1 MPLIQRIEVSNLM
14 NSKRE
19 EPWRPDWPHQVFEL
33 NGENTAMNIPNG
45 KGKSTLVMSILA
57 MLRGHKSLNDIRMR
71 HYAPRRTG
79 RYTHIRIQVLVSLPG
94 EDSNDLIA
102 QAGGSLAGSPM
113 VFGLY
118 GNSGENERVNFYA
131 YRGTFD
137 DCKIATVHQLR
148 HDLVSD
154 KDFLDQLRAR
164 PGVFRDSTIKE
175 WVAYLDDFFDMS
187 NLQQQLV
194 YQLARGAE
202 GDSNYFEVK
211 RLPGRNDA
219 ASIFYERLAPELLSE
234 VMGQLGEEGE
244 NGIEDTIHEKV
255 SRLIVAKR
263 NTAKK
268 AEILRRTSNTVKEL
282 EDALKKGAAFL
293 EAKDSYDAHR
303 AEFETEVAAIRS
315 VLVDNPIPGVPLAP
329 PEHLSVLARS
339 MVMQGGAWYMP
350 DSVMGEFT
358 GEEPKR
364 VNERARDRNG
374 IDLTPASRLQVI
386 DFNCDLKVSK
396 RTRGH
401 ANQLYTRDNAIA
413 LLNVTTTFT
422 KNWTRDKAI
431 EAVTEAF
438 DWVDAHADTNPAR
451 VLFKQR
457 AAELGQKKEAREAF
471 SMKVTDYYAERDKL
485 REEQQTIGESQAAYR
500 EMSNSSLFT
509 LEELANPNVTG
520 ERVVQEASGASA
532 ALNAHKDATRE
543 LKDVY
548 ALWQQF
554 EQEYGQAEPP
564 SQVAARLVADEK
576 SEKDGLSHIK
586 GKILELRGQRQGL
599 KSSLDKAIAAQKIA
613 DGQLDKLKHLQP
625 GLLTYKTIFG
635 EENPVG
641 LEAKVTR
648 EHREAVDRKHGIG
661 IERSKM
667 SSALSALAEF
677 RLSYDDA
684 DPSVWIAGRLAAWE
698 AKGIEI
704 TGLKLQRADAEQRRK
719 DLDKAAVAPGRI
731 AREAAAVAGGNAMP
745 LHEAIGSINLSS
757 DRKEKAL
764 TLFSSLLH
772 APVYQ
777 TLDEAAQAARNLADN
792 DLESPVFILGELD
805 EFCNSDNI
813 LLDANVAH
821 TWLVGVRTRPV
832 DCLLDI
838 SLVER
843 EKAIEEARI
852 TALGLKIKSL
862 EDERNRLS
870 ADHVDAK
877 HAPGAATAVVNGF
890 EKLDTQFVAEL
901 NDIEARLPR
910 LAERAS
916 DNARA
921 AIKSRIELDA
931 LLSGNVT
938 EQSLIDASA
947 EAGKVTG
954 AAKDAYD
961 ANEQRISD
969 MEMDQSKAEDT
980 WSAAFKLA
988 QNAPVLLKIQAF
1000 VDHPSMNPRFMATA
1014 GEVEAA
1020 LDEAA
1025 QKAEKRTRF
1034 RFALA
1039 HNFIHGEH
1047 SRPQE
1052 IEERIKFIGD
1062 EIKEIQ
1068 DKLIPA
1074 LDADIERL
1082 QQESIDIQ
1090 TQAGEI
1096 DDLVRTLIRK
1106 YREFMADQDAQ
1117 DAPSPD
1123 KLLSHPVVSLAELVR
1138 QETDL
1143 TERVALLLDLAS
1155 DLDVVDSSVISKKM
1169 RESKQAYSEAKSVLA
1184 SHIDLTLIKPDLD
1197 LSEHVRIE
1205 LVRGKEDVSVLAH
1218 IYKVTKENYDKNSAA
1233 NATAQTFLD
1242 KEWGDVSDW
1251 LHKFTLRLPDN
1262 LRIMKSIFSPQ
1273 RDGAT
1278 GTVIRAGFDISAKLA
1293 DLQDIKATLD
1303 EIVLMVE
1310 NYEKNSDVIN
1320 QFDQG
1325 VRDKTIA
1332 DLRREIRN
1340 NFYQKVILDPS
1351 IHVCMP
1357 SISQKPLL
1365 LEKNMVSTGQGI
1377 AMTLLWIV
1385 KMANYVSERELNR
1398 KTTNQAHLKR
1408 IKANKTQF
1416 AIIDGAFSSLSKKEL
1431 IDDALNSVAQTRG
1444 NFQLIITGHDENYQN
1459 NFQYFPSLVVA
1470 REIGGKFMYADS
1482 TTKRMVDPSSV
1493 GSHYGAMGLMSL
1505 HRTPK
1510 VKPDEATT

>member
-45 KGKSTLVMSILA
+45 KGKSTLVLSILA
-57 MLRGHKSLNDIRMR
+57 MLRGHKVLNDIRMR

-131 YRGTFD
+131 YRGTFE

-154 KDFLDQLRAR
+154 RDFLDQLRAR
-164 PGVFRDSTIKE
+164 PGAFRDSTIKE
-175 WVAYLDDFFDMS
+175 WVAYVDDFFDMS

-244 NGIEDTIHEKV
+244 KGIEDTIHEKV

-268 AEILRRTSNTVKEL
+268 AEELRRTSNTVMEL
-282 EDALKKGAAFL
+282 EVALKKGAAFL
-293 EAKDSYDAHR
+293 GAKDSYDGHR
-303 AEFETEVAAIRS
+303 AEFETEVAAIRN

-329 PEHLSVLARS
+329 PEHLSVLAIS

-350 DSVMGEFT
+350 DSVMAEFT
-358 GEEPKR
+358 GEEPKV
-364 VNERARDRNG
+364 VNQRARDRNG
-374 IDLTPASRLQVI
+374 INITPAIRSQVI
-386 DFNCDLKVSK
+386 DFIRDLK
-396 RTRGH
+396 TRDPRGKP
-401 ANQLYTRDNAIA
+401 NQLYTRDNAIA

-431 EAVTEAF
+431 AAVTEAF

-457 AAELGQKKEAREAF
+457 TAELGQKEVARTAF
-471 SMKVTDYYAERDKL
+471 RVKVTDYYAERDQL
-485 REEQQTIGESQAAYR
+485 RGEQQTIGEGQAAYR
-500 EMSNSSLFT
+500 EMSNSDLFT
-509 LEELANPNVTG
+509 AEELANPNATG
-520 ERVVQEASGASA
+520 ERVGQEASEAASA
-532 ALNAHKDATRE
+532 LDSHKDATRE
-543 LKDVY
+543 LKDVH

-554 EQEYGQAEPP
+554 EQDHGQAETP

-576 SEKDGLSHIK
+576 SEQDRLSHIK

-599 KSSLDKAIAAQKIA
+599 KSAWDKAIAAQKIA
-613 DGQLDKLKHLQP
+613 DRQLDKLKQLQP

-641 LEAKVTR
+641 LEAEVTR
-648 EHREAVDRKHGIG
+648 EHREAVDRRHEIG

-677 RLSYDDA
+677 RLSYGDA
-684 DPSVWIAGRLAAWE
+684 DPSAWIAGRLAAWE
-698 AKGIEI
+698 AKGVEI
-704 TGLKLQRADAEQRRK
+704 AGLKLQHADAEQRRK

-757 DRKEKAL
+757 DLKEKAL

-792 DLESPVFILGELD
+792 DLESPVFVLGELD

-838 SLVER
+838 SLVDR

-852 TALGLKIKSL
+852 TDLGLKIESL
-862 EDERNRLS
+862 EDERKRLS

-890 EKLDTQFVAEL
+890 EKLDAQFVAEL
-901 NDIEARLPR
+901 NEIEGRLPR
-910 LAERAS
+910 LAERAT
-916 DNARA
+916 DDARA

-931 LLSGNVT
+931 LLVGGVT
-938 EQSLIDASA
+938 EQSLFDASA
-947 EAGKVTG
+947 EAGLVTH

-969 MEMDQSKAEDT
+969 MEKDQSKAEDT
-980 WSAAFKLA
+980 WGAAFKLA
-988 QNAPVLLKIQAF
+988 QNAPVLIKIQAF
-1000 VDHPSMNPRFMATA
+1000 VDHPSKNPRFMATA
-1014 GEVEAA
+1014 GEVEIA

-1039 HNFIHGEH
+1039 HNFIALGANT
-1047 SRPQE
+1047 RPQE
-1052 IEERIKFIGD
+1052 IEARIKFIGD

-1074 LDADIERL
+1074 LDTDIKRL

-1106 YREFMADQDAQ
+1106 YREFMADHDAQ
-1117 DAPSPD
+1117 DVPPPD
-1123 KLLSHPVVSLAELVR
+1123 KLLSHPVVSIADVVR

-1143 TERVALLLDLAS
+1143 TERVSLLLDLAS
-1155 DLDVVDSSVISKKM
+1155 DLDVVDTSVISKKM
-1169 RESKQAYSEAKSVLA
+1169 QESKQAYSEARSALA

-1197 LSEHVRIE
+1197 LSEHVRSE

-1218 IYKVTKENYDKNSAA
+1218 IYKVTKENYAKNSAA

-1365 LEKNMVSTGQGI
+1365 LEKDMVSTGQGI

-1385 KMANYVSERELNR
+1385 KMANYVAERELNR

-1482 TTKRMVDPSSV
+1482 TTKRIVEPGSV

-1505 HRTPK
+1505 RRTPK
-1510 VKPDEATT
+1510 AKPDEAAA